1 MSNMLLTMCE
11 LEIWNPLV
19 LMRHVPGSMTQET
32 QRLCR
37 DHHFLTRSASAEV
50 QNFVACNIHEEA
62 EEKSSQCRELVAFI
76 AREYTGGILLVE
88 KPGERPIGRSCYL
101 WGRPYDVN
109 FVVRLCRAMI
119 QTMNAHV
126 EDEQPWSK
134 GQSIEYFKRGILRG
148 MLCTLMTHLKTGT
161 HRHSAVMEVVE
172 QKESLARQRLPK
184 SGFRLL
190 PFNMTRFA
198 AETARNI
205 AMDLGSSVG
214 STM

>member
-1 MSNMLLTMCE
+1 MSDMLLNMCE

-50 QNFVACNIHEEA
+50 QNFVARNIHEEA

-76 AREYTGGILLVE
+76 AREYTGGVLLVE
-88 KPGERPIGRSCYL
+88 KPGERPIGRSCYF
-101 WGRPYDVN
+101 WGGPEDVN
-109 FVVRLCRAMI
+109 FVVRLCRALI
-119 QTMNAHV
+119 QTVNAHV
-126 EDEQPWSK
+126 GDGQSWSK
-134 GQSIEYFKRGILRG
+134 DQGIEYFKRGILRG
-148 MLCTLMTHLKTGT
+148 MLCTLMTQLKSDT

-172 QKESLARQRLPK
+172 QKESLARQRLLK

-190 PFNMTRFA
+190 PLNMTRFV
-198 AETARNI
+198 AETTSNI
-205 AMDLGSSVG
+205 AMDLGCAAG
-214 STM
+214 SKM